1 MRFPRLAALFECHHE
16 GRTVLQELVAAQA
29 EVLVETRRANNLE
42 RRLNIWRDGCLRM
55 ERRWREAQDAAG
67 AATVD
72 VTQRQQV
79 LAQALDELKE
89 STNRIL
95 YLEGELTDMTRSRD
109 ELSEMA
115 DCLRDD
121 LKKAK
126 ERKRS

>member
-1 MRFPRLAALFECHHE
+1 MRFPRFSLECHHND
-16 GRTVLQELVAAQA
+16 RTILQELVEARA
-29 EVLVETRRANNLE
+29 EILVEARRAANFE

-55 ERRWREAQDAAG
+55 EKRWREAQDTAG
-67 AATVD
+67 AATAD
-72 VTQRQQV
+72 VTQHQHV

-89 STNRIL
+89 STNLIL

-115 DCLRDD
+115 DCLRND